1 MLFFDSPPSAPAVI
15 QFRLAQAAD
24 WPGLHQACYSQQT
37 QADTQPLFARALKRQ
52 ENGQGMHLLA
62 CQESNIVGSAQLIWR
77 GRAAELADIVV
88 SPRWRGQGIG
98 TALIQ
103 ILEAQAAVQEWWPLE
118 IGVESDNRRAYALYL
133 RLGYKLERAITIQN
147 GRTAY
152 ILQKESGIITH
163 E

>member
-1 MLFFDSPPSAPAVI
+1 MVFPMLFFEPPSAVPAAV

-24 WPGLHQACYSQQT
+24 WPGLHQGCYSQQT
-37 QADTQPLFARALKRQ
+37 QVDTQPMFARALKRQ

-62 CQESNIVGSAQLIWR
+62 CQSSDIVGSAQLIWR

-88 SPRWRGQGIG
+88 SPLWRGQGIG

-103 ILEAQAAVQEWWPLE
+103 ILEVQAAAHDWRPFE

-152 ILQKESGIITH
+152 ILQK
-163 E
+163 